1 MAKRE
6 IIKSKDVCV
15 RVMEL
20 EAGASTEWHHHSEVN
35 DFFVCL
41 KGALQVE
48 TRDPYHVV
56 VLEPGETAQVKSPVV
71 HRVLNLHQEP
81 AEYLLTQGVGIYDFI
96 IAK

>member
-1 MAKRE
+1 MAERVVV
-6 IIKSKDVCV
+6 KSSEVSV

-20 EAGASTEWHHHSEVN
+20 EPGASTEWHHHSQVN

-56 VLEPGETAQVKSPVV
+56 VLQPGETAEVKTPVV

-81 AEYLLTQGVGIYDFI
+81 AEYLLTQGVGTYDFI
-96 IAK
+96 TSN

>member
-1 MAKRE
+1 VAERE
-6 IIKSKDVCV
+6 IIKSAEVRV
-15 RVMEL
+15 RVMGL
-20 EAGASTEWHHHSEVN
+20 EPGASTKWHHHSQVN

-56 VLEPGETAQVKSPVV
+56 VLQPGETAEVKGPVV

-81 AEYLLTQGVGIYDFI
+81 AEYLLTQGVGAYDFI
-96 IAK
+96 TST